1 VNDNVIEAI
10 KQRVDI
16 VDLIGDQVPL
26 QKSGKTFKANCPFHG
41 ERTPSFYVYPDR
53 QYWHCYGACATGGDI
68 FAYVQKRDGVEFREA
83 LRTLAERAGVQLR
96 SGSAANEA
104 YDRIGAANEAAI
116 AFFRQALAGSTA
128 GAEARDYVARRGLD
142 EATVAT
148 FELGFA
154 PDGWENLCGFL
165 RGKGFTDAELLQA
178 GLASERETGGVYDR
192 FRRRLIF
199 PIRDDRGRA
208 VGFGGRALDD
218 AKPKYLNTPQTPL
231 FDKGSLLYLL
241 DRATQPIREAG
252 EAVLVEGYLD
262 AITAHQ
268 FGYRNVVATLG
279 TALTERHIALLKGR
293 TKRVTLAMDADSA
306 GIEAALR
313 GEEVARRAGAEDGGR
328 GEVVVAWDGL
338 VRAQA
343 RAPVEVRVFSVPNGK
358 DPDEAIR
365 QDPSG
370 WPEWVK
376 GALPPFEFRLRLESR
391 RIDMNDTRQRMELAE
406 RMLPLLLQIGD
417 QAIAGAYVDRLA
429 TLLRVRA
436 EPLQAHLRRVAQK
449 PDLGTKLPQRV
460 RADAAQPA
468 SGQAPRRARE
478 DPSEA
483 VILALLLRFPDLR
496 EAGEALDTELF
507 LSAAHRA
514 LFVCWLEQPA
524 LSEEGLDEAL
534 RPLLADLMAMRLVEF
549 TGPEAAQALIDTVQR
564 LRQRRQVEQRRL
576 LAAEMT
582 ELRGQLDEAAAAESV
597 VRLVRDGAAAEA
609 PEPVLALASHLL
621 QDAYLMRE
629 THALEW
635 EKRTHRLPRWALEGG
650 EDGAEDRT

>member
-1 VNDNVIEAI
+1 MNENLIEAI

-16 VDLIGDQVPL
+16 VDLIGEQVPL
-26 QKSGKTFKANCPFHG
+26 QKSGASFKAPCPFHN
-41 ERTPSFYVYPDR
+41 EKTPSFHVWPKT
-53 QYWHCYGACATGGDI
+53 QTWKCFGACATGGDV
-68 FAYVQKRDGVEFREA
+68 FAYVKKRDGVEFGEA
-83 LRTLAERAGVQLR
+83 LRTLAERAGVELR
-96 SGSAANEA
+96 SNSGANEA
-104 YDRIGAANEAAI
+104 YDRTLAVNEAAI

-128 GAEARDYVARRGLD
+128 GEEARAYVARRGLD
-142 EATVAT
+142 APTVEA

-154 PDGWENLCGFL
+154 PEGWEHLCGFL

-178 GLASERETGGVYDR
+178 GLVSERESGGVYDR

-199 PIRDDRGRA
+199 PIRDERGRA

-241 DRATQPIREAG
+241 DRAHQPIREAG

-306 GIEAALR
+306 GVEAALR

-365 QDPSG
+365 QEPGG

-376 GALPPFEFRLRLESR
+376 GALPPFEFRLQLEQR
-391 RIDMNDTRQRMELAE
+391 RIDMNDPRQRMELAE

-417 QAIAGAYVDRLA
+417 QAIAGVYVDRLA
-429 TLLRVRA
+429 TLLRVRV
-436 EPLQAHLRRVAQK
+436 EPLQAHLRGAAKKQ
-449 PDLGTKLPQRV
+449 DLGTRLPQRL

-468 SGQAPRRARE
+468 GKARE
-478 DPSEA
+478 DPIEGF
-483 VILALLLRFPDLR
+483 ILALLLRFPDLR
-496 EAGEALDTELF
+496 EAGEALDVEVF

-514 LFVCWLEQPA
+514 LFERWLAEPGLNA
-524 LSEEGLDEAL
+524 EALDEVL
-534 RPLLADLMAMRLVEF
+534 RPLLAGPLEKELLPY
-549 TGPEAAQALIDTVQR
+549 TGPEAAQALIDAVQR
-564 LRQRRQVEQRRL
+564 LRQRRLKEERRL

-597 VRLVRDGAAAEA
+597 VRLLRDGAPDAA
-609 PEPVLALASHLL
+609 PEPVLALASHLQ

-629 THALEW
+629 AHALEW
-635 EKRTHRLPRWALEGG
+635 EKRTHRLPRWALESAESRT
-650 EDGAEDRT
+650 EDST